1 MSSYT
6 EEQTRLIIEEYTADP
21 VRATVDRLA
30 EELGKSTRSIIA
42 KLSSA
47 GVYQAAP
54 KLSKTGEPVVR
65 KEDLAKEI
73 GDWFG
78 IEVPTLAKA
87 GKLELIKLYKALSNP
102 DFVRAHLVDLEDA
115 ENE

>member
-1 MSSYT
+1 MSYT
-6 EEQTRLIIEEYTADP
+6 EELTKLIIDEYTADP
-21 VRATVDRLA
+21 TRATVDRLA
-30 EELGKSTRSIIA
+30 EEHGKSARSIIA

-54 KLSKTGEPVVR
+54 RLSKTGDPIVR

-87 GKLELIKLYKALSNP
+87 GKLELIKLHKALSNP
-102 DFVRAHLVDLEDA
+102 DYIRAHLVDLEND
-115 ENE
+115 E

>member
-1 MSSYT
+1 MSYT
-6 EEQTRLIIEEYTADP
+6 EELTKLIIDEYTADP
-21 VRATVDRLA
+21 TRATVDRLA
-30 EELGKSTRSIIA
+30 EEHGKSARSIIA

-54 KLSKTGEPVVR
+54 RLSKTGDPIVR
-65 KEDLAKEI
+65 KEDLAKDI

-87 GKLELIKLYKALSNP
+87 GKLELIKLHKALSNP
-102 DFVRAHLVDLEDA
+102 DFIRAHLVDLEND
-115 ENE
+115 E

>member
-1 MSSYT
+1 MSYT
-6 EEQTRLIIEEYTADP
+6 EELTKLIIDEYTTDP
-21 VRATVDRLA
+21 TRATVDRLA
-30 EELGKSTRSIIA
+30 EEHGKSARSIIA

-54 KLSKTGEPVVR
+54 RLSKTGDHIVR

-87 GKLELIKLYKALSNP
+87 GKLELIKLHKALSNP
-102 DFVRAHLVDLEDA
+102 DYIRAHLVDLEND
-115 ENE
+115 E